1 MTAQRSDES
10 NRMEIVRD
18 VATLRANVSEVQ
30 GKISE
35 LFIFRNDAH
44 TSITTLESQ
53 GEYMATQL
61 SEHKT
66 TIQAMQDSA
75 DSVAASVA
83 TMRSVLIWLAGLATI
98 AIGAIVVKW
107 LGAA

>member
-18 VATLRANVSEVQ
+18 VATLRANVAQ
-30 GKISE
+30 AQDQITE
-35 LFIFRNDAH
+35 LFRFHNE
-44 TSITTLESQ
+44 TSPRVSKLESK
-53 GEYMATQL
+53 GEHMATQL
-61 SEHKT
+61 GEHKT

-98 AIGAIVVKW
+98 AIGAMVVKW
-107 LGAA
+107 LGA